1 MECTEKGTGW
11 FSSRG
16 WRGGGC
22 LALAIDPRFSRCK
35 PGGFGAFLIVKRAFR
50 IGRTH
55 RRRLLAEK
63 GDAELADPL
72 ARFLQLHREC
82 DGVQFIPVFL
92 MPAAVTVE
100 DAVAGFR
107 IDGSPERGRIG
118 HAEHRAAT
126 IRDRT
131 WLAQLQH
138 GASIAQEERAALLHA
153 GGAEGEGRK
162 TIQPDGYGRFRLWE
176 PKHGA
181 LKEGLTLFGNI
192 GEINLVVPQGVN
204 SCPIGP

>member
-1 MECTEKGTGW
+1 M
-11 FSSRG
+11 
-16 WRGGGC
+16 
-22 LALAIDPRFSRCK
+22 ALAIDPRFSRCK
-35 PGGFGAFLIVKRAFR
+35 PGGFGIFLIVKPAAR
-50 IGRTH
+50 IGRTNS
-55 RRRLLAEK
+55 RRLFAEK

-72 ARFLQLHREC
+72 ARPFQLHRER

-92 MPAAVTVE
+92 VPAAVTVE

-138 GASIAQEERAALLHA
+138 GASIAQEERAAFLHA
-153 GGAEGEGRK
+153 GGAEGEGRSRCILGK
-162 TIQPDGYGRFRLWE
+162 D
-176 PKHGA
+176 H
-181 LKEGLTLFGNI
+181 
-192 GEINLVVPQGVN
+192 
-204 SCPIGP
+204 

>member
-1 MECTEKGTGW
+1 MTRLPRTLAPRGEALPFSLRTVFHSWCPPFPGSSSL

-16 WRGGGC
+16 RRGGGC

-35 PGGFGAFLIVKRAFR
+35 PGGFGAFLIVKPAAR
-50 IGRTH
+50 IGRTN
-55 RRRLLAEK
+55 RRRLFAEK
-63 GDAELADPL
+63 GDSELADPL
-72 ARFLQLHREC
+72 ARPFQLHREC

-92 MPAAVTVE
+92 MTAAVTVE

-138 GASIAQEERAALLHA
+138 GASIAQEEQAA
-153 GGAEGEGRK
+153 
-162 TIQPDGYGRFRLWE
+162 F
-176 PKHGA
+176 
-181 LKEGLTLFGNI
+181 LTR
-192 GEINLVVPQGVN
+192 V
-204 SCPIGP
+204 